1 VSRPVQAGAAVL
13 DVTPPAGLA
22 MSGFAA
28 RTSPATGVH
37 DPLTVRAVAVGDT
50 ALVVADAIGL
60 HEDSCRRI
68 RERAGL
74 ADGHLIVAA
83 THTHGGPVAMPG
95 RLGPGL
101 VPAWLQRLED
111 SCVQAVA
118 EARAARRPARLS
130 FGMGADPGIARNRR
144 HAGGPV
150 DPALPVLRIREEGG
164 AAIAVLAC
172 HALHPVVL
180 GADNTQ
186 FTADYPGVVRRHLE
200 AAHPGAV
207 AIFLTGCTGDINTG
221 HPAHASIST
230 APRADRTF
238 AEAERIGVQIA
249 EAALQAPEQPLGNT
263 VRALYTELPLPL
275 ARTESRPPAV
285 LAAEWRREA
294 AAADPARA
302 ALLCCWVDWAERVAP
317 RPLLPWQARVTLFD
331 WGGARLIGLPGEIF
345 ARTALDLRRALDG
358 DPLGGRTMTFGF
370 ADGCPGYIPPA
381 GEYRHGGYEVEE
393 AHRYYGMPAAFAP
406 GAAEALVKVA
416 YGLVAATAISPAA
429 GRPARP
435 PP

>member
-1 VSRPVQAGAAVL
+1 MSDLVQAGAAVI

-37 DPLTVRAVAVGDT
+37 DPLTVRAVAVGET

-68 RERAGL
+68 RDRAGL
-74 ADGHLIVAA
+74 DDGHLIVAA

-101 VPAWLQRLED
+101 DPAGLQRLED
-111 SCVQAVA
+111 ACVRAVA

-150 DPALPVLRIREEGG
+150 DPALPVLRIREPGG
-164 AAIAVLAC
+164 AAIAVLASY
-172 HALHPVVL
+172 ALHPVVL
-180 GADNTQ
+180 GADNTL
-186 FTADYPGVVRRHLE
+186 FTADYPGAVRRHLE
-200 AAHPGAV
+200 ATHPGAV

-230 APRADRTF
+230 APRPDRTF
-238 AEAERIGVQIA
+238 AEAERIGGVIA
-249 EAALQAPEQPLGNT
+249 QSALQAPEQPLGGT
-263 VRALYTELPLPL
+263 IRAASTELMLPL
-275 ARTESRPPAV
+275 ARTENEAPDVLADAWRREAVTANPARVALLRCWIDWADQIASRPPA
-285 LAAEWRREA
+285 
-294 AAADPARA
+294 
-302 ALLCCWVDWAERVAP
+302 
-317 RPLLPWQARVTLFD
+317 PWPARVTLFD

-345 ARTALDLRRALDG
+345 AQTGLDLRRALDG
-358 DPLGGRTMTFGF
+358 DPLAGRTMTFGF

-393 AHRYYGMPAAFAP
+393 AHRYYGLPAAFAP
-406 GAAEALVKVA
+406 GAAERLVEVA
-416 YGLVAATAISPAA
+416 IGLT
-429 GRPARP
+429 RR
-435 PP
+435 

>member
-1 VSRPVQAGAAVL
+1 MSDLVPAGAAVI

-28 RTSPATGVH
+28 RASPATGVH
-37 DPLTVRAVAVGDT
+37 DPLTVRAVAVGET

-68 RERAGL
+68 RDRAGL

-101 VPAWLQRLED
+101 DPAWLQRLED
-111 SCVQAVA
+111 ACVQAVA
-118 EARAARRPARLS
+118 EARAARRPARLG
-130 FGMGADPGIARNRR
+130 FGLGADPGIARNRR

-164 AAIAVLAC
+164 AEIAVLASY
-172 HALHPVVL
+172 ALHPVVL
-180 GADNTQ
+180 GADNTL
-186 FTADYPGVVRRHLE
+186 FTADYPGAVRRHLE
-200 AAHPGAV
+200 AAHPRAV

-230 APRADRTF
+230 APRPDRTF
-238 AEAERIGVQIA
+238 AEAERIGARIA
-249 EAALQAPEQPLGNT
+249 QAALQTPEQPLGGT
-263 VRALYTELPLPL
+263 IHAASTELMLPL
-275 ARTESRPPAV
+275 ARTETEAPSV
-285 LAAEWRREA
+285 LADAWRREA
-294 AAADPARA
+294 AAANPARA
-302 ALLCCWVDWAERVAP
+302 ALLRRWIDWAEQIAP
-317 RPLLPWQARVTLFD
+317 RPLAPWSARVTLFD
-331 WGGARLIGLPGEIF
+331 WGGARLVGLPGEIF
-345 ARTALDLRRALDG
+345 AQTGLDLRRALDG
-358 DPLGGRTMTFGF
+358 DPLAGRTMTFGF

-393 AHRYYGMPAAFAP
+393 AHRYYGLPAAFAP
-406 GAAEALVKVA
+406 GAAERLVDAAL
-416 YGLVAATAISPAA
+416 GLT
-429 GRPARP
+429 RR
-435 PP
+435 

>member
-1 VSRPVQAGAAVL
+1 VTRLLQAGAAMI
-13 DVTPPAGLA
+13 DVTPVAGLA

-28 RTSPATGVH
+28 RTSPATGAH
-37 DPLTVRAVAVGDT
+37 DPLTVRAVAVGET

-68 RERAGL
+68 RDRAGL
-74 ADGHLIVAA
+74 TDGHLIVAA
-83 THTHGGPVAMPG
+83 THTHGGPIAMPG

-101 VPAWLQRLED
+101 DPAWLQRLED
-111 SCVQAVA
+111 ACVRAVA
-118 EARAARRPARLS
+118 EARVARRPARLG

-172 HALHPVVL
+172 YALHPVVL
-180 GADNTQ
+180 GADNTL
-186 FTADYPGVVRRHLE
+186 FTADYPGVVRRHLQ

-207 AIFLTGCTGDINTG
+207 AVFLAGCTGDINTG

-238 AEAERIGVQIA
+238 AEAERIGTRIA
-249 EAALQAPEQPLGNT
+249 ESALQAPDQPLGGDIY
-263 VRALYTELPLPL
+263 AACTELMLPL
-275 ARTESRPPAV
+275 ARTETEAPVV
-285 LAAEWRREA
+285 LADAWRREA

-302 ALLCCWVDWAERVAP
+302 TLLRIWIDWAERVAL
-317 RPLLPWQARVTLFD
+317 RPLAPWPARVTLFAQT
-331 WGGARLIGLPGEIF
+331 G
-345 ARTALDLRRALDG
+345 LDLRRALDG
-358 DPLGGRTMTFGF
+358 DPLAGRTMTFGF

-393 AHRYYGMPAAFAP
+393 AHRYYGLPAAFAP
-406 GAAEALVKVA
+406 GAAERLAEA
-416 YGLVAATAISPAA
+416 AIGLT
-429 GRPARP
+429 RR
-435 PP
+435 

>member
-1 VSRPVQAGAAVL
+1 MSGLVQAGAAL
-13 DVTPPAGLA
+13 IDMTPPAGLA

-28 RTSPATGVH
+28 RTSPATGTH

-68 RERAGL
+68 RDRAGL

-101 VPAWLQRLED
+101 DPAWLQRLED
-111 SCVQAVA
+111 ACVRAIA
-118 EARAARRPARLS
+118 DARAAQRPARLS

-150 DPALPVLRIREEGG
+150 DPSLPVLRIREEGG
-164 AAIAVLAC
+164 AAIALLAS

-180 GADNTQ
+180 GADNTLY
-186 FTADYPGVVRRHLE
+186 TADYPGAVRRHLE
-200 AAHPGAV
+200 AAHPGAI

-238 AEAERIGVQIA
+238 AEAERIGARIA

-263 VRALYTELPLPL
+263 VRAVSTELMLPL
-275 ARTESRPPAV
+275 ARTETEAPSV
-285 LAAEWRREA
+285 LAEAWRCEA
-294 AAADPARA
+294 ATANPARA
-302 ALLCCWVDWAERVAP
+302 ALLRCWIDWAERVAP
-317 RPLLPWQARVTLFD
+317 RPLSPWPARITLFD
-331 WGGARLIGLPGEIF
+331 WSGARLIGLPGEIF
-345 ARTALDLRRALDG
+345 AQTALDLRCAVDG
-358 DPLGGRTMTFGF
+358 DPLAGRTMTFGF
-370 ADGCPGYIPPA
+370 ADGCPGYVPPA

-406 GAAEALVKVA
+406 GAAEALVQA
-416 YGLVAATAISPAA
+416 ACSLVAVSPAA
-429 GRPARP
+429 GRPDRP
-435 PP
+435 RP

>member
-1 VSRPVQAGAAVL
+1 VSELVPAGAAVI

-28 RTSPATGVH
+28 RTSPATGTH
-37 DPLTVRAVAVGDT
+37 DPLTVRAVAVGET

-60 HEDSCRRI
+60 HEDSCCRI
-68 RERAGL
+68 RDRAGL

-101 VPAWLQRLED
+101 EPAWLQRLED
-111 SCVQAVA
+111 ACVRAVA
-118 EARAARRPARLS
+118 EARAARRPARLG
-130 FGMGADPGIARNRR
+130 FGRGTDPGIARNRR

-164 AAIAVLAC
+164 APIAVLTC

-180 GADNTQ
+180 GADNTL
-186 FTADYPGVVRRHLE
+186 FTADYPGAVRRHLE

-230 APRADRTF
+230 APRPDRTF
-238 AEAERIGVQIA
+238 AEAERIGVLIA
-249 EAALQAPEQPLGNT
+249 QSALQAPEQPLGGDI
-263 VRALYTELPLPL
+263 RAACTELMLPS
-275 ARTESRPPAV
+275 ARTETEAPGV
-285 LAAEWRREA
+285 LANGWRREA
-294 AAADPARA
+294 ATAEPARA
-302 ALLCCWVDWAERVAP
+302 ALLRCWIDWAERVAP
-317 RPLLPWQARVTLFD
+317 RPLTPWSARVTLFD
-331 WGGARLIGLPGEIF
+331 WDGARLIGLPGEIF
-345 ARTALDLRRALDG
+345 ARTGLDLRRALDG
-358 DPLGGRTMTFGF
+358 DSLAGRTMTFGF

-393 AHRYYGMPAAFAP
+393 AHRYYGLPAAFAP
-406 GAAEALVKVA
+406 GAAERLAE
-416 YGLVAATAISPAA
+416 AAIEL
-429 GRPARP
+429 AR
-435 PP
+435 

>member
-1 VSRPVQAGAAVL
+1 MSGLVLAGAAVV

-28 RTSPATGVH
+28 RTRPATGVH
-37 DPLTVRAVAVGDT
+37 DPLTVRAVAVGET
-50 ALVVADAIGL
+50 AIVAADVIGL

-68 RERAGL
+68 RDRAGL

-101 VPAWLQRLED
+101 DPAWLQRLED
-111 SCVQAVA
+111 ACVQAVA
-118 EARAARRPARLS
+118 EARAARRPARLG
-130 FGMGADPGIARNRR
+130 FGLGADPGIARNRR
-144 HAGGPV
+144 HAEGPV

-164 AAIAVLAC
+164 APVAVLVC

-180 GADNTQ
+180 GADNTL

-221 HPAHASIST
+221 HAAHASIST

-238 AEAERIGVQIA
+238 AEAERIGARIA
-249 EAALQAPEQPLGNT
+249 VAALQAPEQPLGNE
-263 VRALYTELPLPL
+263 VRAVRAERMLPL
-275 ARTESRPPAV
+275 ARTETRPPDV

-294 AAADPARA
+294 AAAEPARA
-302 ALLCCWVDWAERVAP
+302 ALLRCWIDWAEAVAP
-317 RPLLPWQARVTLFD
+317 RPPLPWPARVTVFD
-331 WGGARLIGLPGEIF
+331 WGGMRLVALPGEIF
-345 ARTALDLRRALDG
+345 AQTGLDLRRALDG
-358 DPLGGRTMTFGF
+358 DPLAGRTITFGF

-406 GAAEALVKVA
+406 GAAEM
-416 YGLVAATAISPAA
+416 LVAAIRDLARGHGNDPGSATA
-429 GRPARP
+429 
-435 PP
+435 

>member
-1 VSRPVQAGAAVL
+1 MSDLVPAGAAVI

-28 RTSPATGVH
+28 RTSPATGAH
-37 DPLTVRAVAVGDT
+37 DPLTVRAVAVGET

-68 RERAGL
+68 RDRAGL
-74 ADGHLIVAA
+74 AAGHLIVAA

-95 RLGPGL
+95 RLGTGPD
-101 VPAWLQRLED
+101 PAWLQRLED
-111 SCVQAVA
+111 ACVQVAA
-118 EARAARRPARLS
+118 EARAARRPARLG

-180 GADNTQ
+180 GADNTL
-186 FTADYPGVVRRHLE
+186 FTADYPGAVRRHLE

-230 APRADRTF
+230 APRPDRTF
-238 AEAERIGVQIA
+238 AEAERIGARIA
-249 EAALQAPEQPLGNT
+249 QSALQAPEQPLGGDI
-263 VRALYTELPLPL
+263 RAASTELMLPL
-275 ARTESRPPAV
+275 ARTETEAPVV
-285 LAAEWRREA
+285 LADAWRREA

-302 ALLCCWVDWAERVAP
+302 ALLRCWIDWAERVAP
-317 RPLLPWQARVTLFD
+317 RPLAPWPARVTLFD

-345 ARTALDLRRALDG
+345 ARTGLDLRRALDG
-358 DPLGGRTMTFGF
+358 DPLAGRTMTFGF

-393 AHRYYGMPAAFAP
+393 AHRYYGLPAAFAP
-406 GAAEALVKVA
+406 GAAERLVDA
-416 YGLVAATAISPAA
+416 AIGLT
-429 GRPARP
+429 RR
-435 PP
+435 

>member
-1 VSRPVQAGAAVL
+1 MSTLVQAGAAVI

-28 RTSPATGVH
+28 RTSPAAGTH
-37 DPLTVRAVAVGDT
+37 DPLTVRAVAVGET

-68 RERAGL
+68 RDRAGL

-83 THTHGGPVAMPG
+83 SHTHGGPVAMAG

-101 VPAWLQRLED
+101 DPAWLQRLED
-111 SCVQAVA
+111 ACVQAVA
-118 EARAARRPARLS
+118 EARAKRRPARLG

-150 DPALPVLRIREEGG
+150 DPALPVLRIREPDGVP
-164 AAIAVLAC
+164 IAVLAC

-180 GADNTQ
+180 GADNTLY
-186 FTADYPGVVRRHLE
+186 TADYPGAVRRHLE

-207 AIFLTGCTGDINTG
+207 ALFLTGCTGDINTG

-238 AEAERIGVQIA
+238 AEAERIGAAIA
-249 EAALQAPEQPLGNT
+249 QSALQAPDQPLGNAI
-263 VRALYTELPLPL
+263 RAAGAGLMLPLT
-275 ARTESRPPAV
+275 RTESRPPEV
-285 LAAEWRREA
+285 LADDWRREA
-294 AAADPARA
+294 ATADPARA
-302 ALLCCWVDWAERVAP
+302 ALLRCWIGWAERVAP
-317 RPLLPWQARVTLFD
+317 RPLLPWLARVTVFD
-331 WGGARLIGLPGEIF
+331 WGGARLVALPGEIF
-345 ARTALDLRRALDG
+345 AQTALDLRRALDG
-358 DPLGGRTMTFGF
+358 DPLAGRTMAFGF

-393 AHRYYGMPAAFAP
+393 AHRYYGLPAAFAP
-406 GAAEALVKVA
+406 GAAESLVS
-416 YGLVAATAISPAA
+416 AAADL
-429 GRPARP
+429 ARRVRMRRA
-435 PP
+435 

>member
-1 VSRPVQAGAAVL
+1 VSDLVQAGAAVI

-37 DPLTVRAVAVGDT
+37 DPLTVRAVAIGET
-50 ALVVADAIGL
+50 AIVVADVIGL

-68 RERAGL
+68 RDRAGL

-95 RLGPGL
+95 RLGPRL
-101 VPAWLQRLED
+101 DPAWLQRLED
-111 SCVQAVA
+111 ACVRAVA
-118 EARAARRPARLS
+118 EARATRRPARLS
-130 FGMGADPGIARNRR
+130 FGLGTDPGIARNRR

-150 DPALPVLRIREEGG
+150 DPALPVLRIREESG

-180 GADNTQ
+180 GADNTL
-186 FTADYPGVVRRHLE
+186 FTADYPGAVRRHLE
-200 AAHPGAV
+200 AVHSGAI
-207 AIFLTGCTGDINTG
+207 ALFLTGCTGDINTG
-221 HPAHASIST
+221 HSAHASIST

-238 AEAERIGVQIA
+238 AEAERIGARIA
-249 EAALQAPEQPLGNT
+249 EAALQAPEQPLGNDI
-263 VRALYTELPLPL
+263 RALCTELPLPL
-275 ARTESRPPAV
+275 ARTESRPPEV

-302 ALLCCWVDWAERVAP
+302 ALLRCWADWAERIAP
-317 RPLLPWQARVTLFD
+317 RPLASWPARVTVFD

-345 ARTALDLRRALDG
+345 AQTGLDLRRALDG
-358 DPLGGRTMTFGF
+358 DPLPGRTMTFGF

-406 GAAEALVKVA
+406 GAAEALLEA
-416 YGLVAATAISPAA
+416 ACRLVAVTPAA
-429 GRPARP
+429 GRPVLPRP
-435 PP
+435 

>member
-1 VSRPVQAGAAVL
+1 MNALVPAGAAVI

-37 DPLTVRAVAVGDT
+37 DPLTVRAVAVGET
-50 ALVVADAIGL
+50 ALVVADVIGL

-68 RERAGL
+68 RDRAGL

-101 VPAWLQRLED
+101 DPAWLQQLED
-111 SCVQAVA
+111 ACVRAVA
-118 EARAARRPARLS
+118 EARAARRPARLG
-130 FGMGADPGIARNRR
+130 FGLGADPGIARNRR

-172 HALHPVVL
+172 YALHPVVL
-180 GADNTQ
+180 GADNTL
-186 FTADYPGVVRRHLE
+186 FTADYPGAVRRHIE

-230 APRADRTF
+230 APRPDRTF
-238 AEAERIGVQIA
+238 AEAERIGAVIA
-249 EAALQAPEQPLGNT
+249 KSALQAPEQPLGGGI
-263 VRALYTELPLPL
+263 RAASTELRLPL
-275 ARTESRPPAV
+275 ARTETEELGV
-285 LAAEWRREA
+285 LAEAWHREA
-294 AAADPARA
+294 ATAGPARA
-302 ALLCCWVDWAERVAP
+302 ALLRCWIDWAEQTAP
-317 RPLLPWQARVTLFD
+317 RPLAPWPARVTVFD
-331 WGGARLIGLPGEIF
+331 WGGARLAGLPGEIF
-345 ARTALDLRRALDG
+345 AQTGLDLRRALDG
-358 DPLGGRTMTFGF
+358 DPIEGRTVTFGF

-393 AHRYYGMPAAFAP
+393 AHRYYGLPSAFAP
-406 GAAEALVKVA
+406 GAAERLVEA
-416 YGLVAATAISPAA
+416 AIGLT
-429 GRPARP
+429 RR
-435 PP
+435 

>member
-1 VSRPVQAGAAVL
+1 MIDLVQAGAAVI
-13 DVTPPAGLA
+13 DVTPSAGLA

-37 DPLTVRAVAVGDT
+37 DPLTVRAVAVGET
-50 ALVVADAIGL
+50 AIVVADAIGL
-60 HEDSCRRI
+60 HEDSCHRI
-68 RERAGL
+68 RDRAGL

-101 VPAWLQRLED
+101 DPAWLQRLED
-111 SCVQAVA
+111 ACAQAVA

-130 FGMGADPGIARNRR
+130 FGLGADPGIARNRR

-150 DPALPVLRIREEGG
+150 DPALPVLRIREAGG

-180 GADNTQ
+180 GADNTL
-186 FTADYPGVVRRHLE
+186 FTADYPGAVRRHLE

-207 AIFLTGCTGDINTG
+207 AIFLTGCTGDINIG

-230 APRADRTF
+230 APQPDRTF
-238 AEAERIGVQIA
+238 AEAERIGARIA
-249 EAALQAPEQPLGNT
+249 QSALQAPEQPLGGDI
-263 VRALYTELPLPL
+263 RAACAELMLPL
-275 ARTESRPPAV
+275 ARTETEAPVV
-285 LAAEWRREA
+285 LADAWRREA
-294 AAADPARA
+294 ATADPARA
-302 ALLCCWVDWAERVAP
+302 ALLHCWIDWVEQIAP
-317 RPLLPWQARVTLFD
+317 RPLAPWPARVTLFD

-345 ARTALDLRRALDG
+345 AQTGLDLRRALDG
-358 DPLGGRTMTFGF
+358 DPLAGRTMTFGF

-393 AHRYYGMPAAFAP
+393 AHRYYGLPAAFAP
-406 GAAEALVKVA
+406 GAAERLVE
-416 YGLVAATAISPAA
+416 AAI
-429 GRPARP
+429 GRTRR
-435 PP
+435 

>member
-1 VSRPVQAGAAVL
+1 MTDLVPAGAAVI

-28 RTSPATGVH
+28 RTSPATGAH
-37 DPLTVRAVAVGDT
+37 DPLSVRAVAVGDT
-50 ALVVADAIGL
+50 AIVVADAIGL

-68 RERAGL
+68 RDRAGL
-74 ADGHLIVAA
+74 ADGHMIVAA

-111 SCVQAVA
+111 ACVRAIA
-118 EARAARRPARLS
+118 EARAVRRPARLG

-150 DPALPVLRIREEGG
+150 DPALPVLRIREPDG

-180 GADNTQ
+180 GADNTL
-186 FTADYPGVVRRHLE
+186 FTADYPGAVRLHLE

-230 APRADRTF
+230 TPRADRTF
-238 AEAERIGVQIA
+238 AEAERIGAAIA
-249 EAALQAPEQPLGNT
+249 QSALQAPERPLGSDI
-263 VRALYTELPLPL
+263 RAAWAELMLPL
-275 ARTESRPPAV
+275 ARAETEAPNV
-285 LAAEWRREA
+285 LADAWRGEA
-294 AAADPARA
+294 ATADPARA
-302 ALLCCWVDWAERVAP
+302 ALLRCWIDWAERVAP
-317 RPLLPWQARVTLFD
+317 RPLTPWPARVTVFD

-345 ARTALDLRRALDG
+345 ARTALDLRHALDG
-358 DPLGGRTMTFGF
+358 DPLTGCTLTFGF

-406 GAAEALVKVA
+406 GAAERLAGTAVDLTRLLV
-416 YGLVAATAISPAA
+416 T
-429 GRPARP
+429 RR
-435 PP
+435 

>member
-1 VSRPVQAGAAVL
+1 MSGLVPAGAAVI

-37 DPLTVRAVAVGDT
+37 DPLTVRAVAVGET
-50 ALVVADAIGL
+50 ALVVADVIGL

-68 RERAGL
+68 RDRAGL

-83 THTHGGPVAMPG
+83 SHTHGGPVAMPG

-101 VPAWLQRLED
+101 DPAWLQRLEEA
-111 SCVQAVA
+111 CVQAVA
-118 EARAARRPARLS
+118 EARATRRPARLG

-164 AAIAVLAC
+164 AAIAVLASY
-172 HALHPVVL
+172 ALHPVVL
-180 GADNTQ
+180 GADNTL
-186 FTADYPGVVRRHLE
+186 FTADYPGAVRRHLE
-200 AAHPGAV
+200 AAYPGAV

-230 APRADRTF
+230 APRPDRTF
-238 AEAERIGVQIA
+238 AEAERVGAGIA
-249 EAALQAPEQPLGNT
+249 AAALQAPEQPLGKDI
-263 VRALYTELPLPL
+263 RAASTERPLPL
-275 ARTESRPPAV
+275 ARTEPRPPAV
-285 LAAEWRREA
+285 LAAEWRQEA
-294 AAADPARA
+294 QAADPARA
-302 ALLCCWVDWAERVAP
+302 ALLQCWADWAERVAP
-317 RPLLPWQARVTLFD
+317 RPLLPWPARVTLFD

-345 ARTALDLRRALDG
+345 AQTGLDLRRALDG
-358 DPLGGRTMTFGF
+358 DPLAGRSMTFGF

-406 GAAEALVKVA
+406 GAAEALVEA
-416 YGLVAATAISPAA
+416 ARGLVAATPAA
-429 GRPARP
+429 GRPVRP
-435 PP
+435 RP